1 MKNSVI
7 YLVIFG
13 SLFVSYLSGE
23 DNSALHYKS
32 NSSLQEKLAHSN
44 YNWKETKPVTADLTI
59 PNYGIVNVRT
69 INGEILYQGFWAN
82 DILSELILKIPQE
95 IDQVLIEYEDNKKLV
110 SEGAKKI
117 RFTV

>member
-13 SLFVSYLSGE
+13 SLFVSCLSGE
-23 DNSALHYKS
+23 NNSALHYKS
-32 NSSLQEKLAHSN
+32 NSYLQEKLAHSN
-44 YNWKETKPVTADLTI
+44 YNWKDTKPVTADLTI

-95 IDQVLIEYEDNKKLV
+95 IDQVLIEYEDNKELV